1 MDIPVV
7 GGKVSFYNETA
18 KGAIKPS
25 PVIGSLGLIENQSS
39 IVDLSLKP
47 NDFIFIIGSTS
58 DEMGGS
64 EYYESY
70 HHISGGKVPKLNLTV
85 DKINSKAVLQLISK
99 NLVNCVHDCSKGG
112 VAVAVCEMAIAGNVG
127 LDMNVNLI
135 PNSCSRLDNLLF
147 SESQS
152 RYLIG
157 TNQPTKVQK
166 ILSEFKELRF
176 ARIGRA
182 GGSNQRVKFIDK
194 NRGLVVDIP
203 IKKLSESS
211 KALERIMDN

>member
-1 MDIPVV
+1 
-7 GGKVSFYNETA
+7 VSFYNETA

-112 VAVAVCEMAIAGNVG
+112 LAVAVCEMAIAGNVG

-135 PNSCSRLDNLLF
+135 PTSCSRLDNLLF

-157 TNQPTKVQK
+157 TNQPSKVQK
-166 ILSEFKELRF
+166 ILSEFKVRF

-194 NRGLVVDIP
+194 NGGLVVDIP